1 LGIVLDY
8 LLRVLGV
15 MVFKTIEVLG
25 RRRERMKRK
34 TAANITGTDSPEEE
48 KNDQD
53 SGSGS
58 GNISRSRTMDSSTT
72 ASTEEAPLRGI
83 RQCNRAVAKDWRIPG
98 Q

>member
-1 LGIVLDY
+1 
-8 LLRVLGV
+8 

-34 TAANITGTDSPEEE
+34 AASNLTGTDSPEDE

-53 SGSGS
+53 SGSTS

-72 ASTEEAPLRGI
+72 VSTEEAPLRGI
-83 RQCNRAVAKDWRIPG
+83 RQCNAAVRKDWRIPG